1 MKNTIIVTLLGTVLG
16 LFSCNAQPAPFKS
29 VSAREFAE
37 VIADTTVFVLD
48 VRTAEEYAAGHI
60 GNATNIDVLQDG
72 FAKKSEARIPEG
84 KTVALYCRSGNRSK
98 KAANMLSGKYKVV
111 ELATGWNG
119 WSAEFG
125 DRK

>member
-72 FAKKSEARIPEG
+72 FAKKAEARIPEARKPRICYRASIRWWNSLRG
-84 KTVALYCRSGNRSK
+84 GTAGMLNLGTESK
-98 KAANMLSGKYKVV
+98 SVK
-111 ELATGWNG
+111 
-119 WSAEFG
+119 
-125 DRK
+125 

>member
-72 FAKKSEARIPEG
+72 FAKKAEARIPEG
-84 KTVALYCRSGNRSK
+84 KTVAATEARKPRICYRASIRWWNSLRGGTAGMLNLGTESK
-98 KAANMLSGKYKVV
+98 SVK
-111 ELATGWNG
+111 
-119 WSAEFG
+119 
-125 DRK
+125 